1 MLIVLCCVSGKGLA
15 QGVQQNQRFDSAY
28 FYIATTLAAKDVE
41 KAINEAQGLFSTA
54 TDSLQRVRGLM
65 LLANLKK
72 STGRL
77 SEALQ
82 LAIEGEALAGKIH
95 NNDWRV
101 RIAGFLSTTFR
112 ELGLLRNG
120 RKYIDIAE
128 KASDQAPSAPLMKVF
143 INQEQAYYHLEDKQ
157 YTQALEKIQKAI
169 QLFLQIPENKR
180 NRIIQATSY
189 QVAGLCYLNLDSVD
203 QAEAYLEQAL
213 AILGD
218 QDTELKGFIYQ
229 NLGDRSLKM
238 KDDTSAGRYLNMAL
252 AYSNSSDNFNLKLAT
267 FKSLHQYYLAS
278 KDPKQAILYQTKYI
292 ELVESRTSLVKEVS
306 NKVMEQ
312 LDEEYAKNTRI
323 HYLWYII
330 SGVVVC
336 GALFS
341 LYYFNRLRKKERQKY
356 LAYIDKLQNEKQI
369 VANSSVVPEDTEEEP
384 ASLAMEMIAADD
396 SSPTEAQTLAASS
409 LVSDKLTGDLEEERK
424 ERLSIPKETEKRILV
439 KLVELEQE
447 RFYLRKDITLSLL
460 CAAIDVNPKYL
471 SLVIRKYKGKDF
483 NNYINE
489 LRVKYIIEKLRSGT
503 DYRSYKIAYLA
514 DEAGFSSHSK
524 FALAFKALTGIS
536 PSTFIQNL
544 RRDIRQ

>member
-1 MLIVLCCVSGKGLA
+1 MGQNI
-15 QGVQQNQRFDSAY
+15 QPNQRFDSAY

-41 KAINEAQGLFSTA
+41 KAISEAQELFSTA

-77 SEALQ
+77 AEALQ
-82 LAIEGEALAGKIH
+82 LAIEGEALAEKIR

-189 QVAGLCYLNLDSVD
+189 QVAGLCYLNLDSID
-203 QAEAYLEQAL
+203 KAGTYLEQAL

-218 QDTELKGFIYQ
+218 QDSELRGFIYQ
-229 NLGDRSLKM
+229 NLGDRSLRM
-238 KDDTSAGRYLNMAL
+238 KKDTSAGRYLNMAL
-252 AYSNSSDNFNLKLAT
+252 AYSNSSDNFNLKLTT
-267 FKSLHQYYLAS
+267 FKSLHQYYLAR
-278 KDPKQAILYQTKYI
+278 KDSKQAILYQTKYT
-292 ELVESRTSLVKEVS
+292 ELLESRALLVKEVS
-306 NKVMEQ
+306 NSVMEQ
-312 LDEEYAKNTRI
+312 LDEEYAKKTRI
-323 HYLWYII
+323 HYLWYTI
-330 SGVVVC
+330 SGVVIC
-336 GALFS
+336 GTLFS
-341 LYYFNRLRKKERQKY
+341 LYYFNRLRKKERRKY

-369 VANSSVVPEDTEEEP
+369 IVNSSVSSEDQEVEF
-384 ASLAMEMIAADD
+384 ASLAMKMIATDD
-396 SSPTEAQTLAASS
+396 SSPAETQTLAATS
-409 LVSDKLTGDLEEERK
+409 LKSDKLTDNLEEERK
-424 ERLSIPKETEKRILV
+424 ERLSIPKETEKRILA
-439 KLVELEQE
+439 KLVELEQD

-471 SLVIRKYKGKDF
+471 SPVIRKNKGKDF

-489 LRVKYIIEKLRSGT
+489 LRVKYIIEKLRAGT

-524 FALAFKALTGIS
+524 FTSAFKTLTGIS
-536 PSTFIQNL
+536 PSTFIKNL
-544 RRDIRQ
+544 RRDTKQ